1 MPEERDNGRRR
12 FVSAQDVAQRAG
24 VSRSA
29 VSRAFTPGASIAPVT
44 LARVQA
50 AADALGYEVND
61 LARGLLAHRS
71 QLVGLVT
78 SDADTPFRAGMIAA
92 LSRALIERGNVPA
105 LISIG
110 PAPRMSPMPAAS
122 FFATVRR
129 RPSSFPARR
138 RRVSSS

>member
-1 MPEERDNGRRR
+1 MNAFGTPVQRGLGGAEQMPEEERDNGRRR

-29 VSRAFTPGASIAPVT
+29 VSRAYAGASIAPAT

-78 SDADTPFRAGMIAA
+78 SDADTPF
-92 LSRALIERGNVPA
+92 
-105 LISIG
+105 G
-110 PAPRMSPMPAAS
+110 PA
-122 FFATVRR
+122 
-129 RPSSFPARR
+129 
-138 RRVSSS
+138 

>member
-1 MPEERDNGRRR
+1 MRSERWSSLDLAGAEQMPEERDSGRRR

-50 AADALGYEVND
+50 AADALGYQVND

-78 SDADTPFRAGMIAA
+78 SDADTPFRAQMIAA

-105 LISIG
+105 VIDIG
-110 PAPRMSPMPAAS
+110 PTVVDVANAS
-122 FFATVRR
+122 RQLLR
-129 RPSSFPARR
+129 HR
-138 RRVSSS
+138 